1 MQQLFVYIFKNSTRL
16 LFLLLLVVSLVLT
29 IQSHS
34 FHRSQ
39 VISSANFVTGG
50 VYERINSV
58 NEYLNLK
65 TENEGLANENA
76 RLKSLLFNFKDTT
89 KVIDKELLSSFGNY
103 KVFQSKII
111 NNTYNV
117 HENFL
122 TINSGSLNG
131 IKPDMGVMNSKGII
145 GIVEHTS
152 KNYATVIS
160 VLNVKSQINAKIKK
174 TSHFG
179 TLTWNGK
186 NTGYVQLIDVP
197 RLATV
202 KKGDTIVTGAQS
214 IIFPENDP
222 FNFVCNNPT
231 VVNETVSGNGFVAI
245 IVSDIADCNVHVTT
259 FPLAYTELIPLFTED
274 VLPNGLSFVL
284 YFSYTFVSTKFN
296 STHLTPRSTLT
307 YLVFI

>member
-16 LFLLLLVVSLVLT
+16 LFLLLLVLSLSLT

-34 FHRSQ
+34 FHRSK
-39 VISSANFVTGG
+39 VISSANFVTGN

-65 TENEGLANENA
+65 DENEGLASENA
-76 RLKSLLFNFKDTT
+76 RLKSLLFNIKDTT
-89 KVIDKELLSSFGNY
+89 KIIDKEMMSNFGNY
-103 KVFQSKII
+103 KVIQSKII
-111 NNTYNV
+111 NNSYTV
-117 HENFL
+117 PENFL
-122 TINSGSLNG
+122 NINAGSLKG
-131 IKPDMGVMNSKGII
+131 VKPDMGVLNSKGII
-145 GIVEHTS
+145 GIIEHTS

-186 NTGYVQLIDVP
+186 STGFVQLIDVP

-214 IIFPENDP
+214 IIFPENINIGTIHKIYTDDKTNYFTIDIKL
-222 FNFVCNNPT
+222 FNDMT
-231 VVNETVSGNGFVAI
+231 SLGHIYI
-245 IVSDIADCNVHVTT
+245 IENQDRKEV
-259 FPLAYTELIPLFTED
+259 LELEAL
-274 VLPNGLSFVL
+274 
-284 YFSYTFVSTKFN
+284 TKDE
-296 STHLTPRSTLT
+296 
-307 YLVFI
+307 